1 MRLCTFCPAPS
12 QCAPGA
18 QAGTVALWALLSFI
32 STAPVSTAAED
43 APLGTHLQNN
53 LKLRAITS
61 SFWTKNKT
69 CVKIWCLDHIVSTK
83 SIKSSSIG
91 NVSTMFDPSVSL
103 CKGVNVLFFFSLSQS
118 GSSEEVRRSLT
129 VGVAGMVL
137 SLLSSAWFPLDLSA
151 HQAALLLAGNLLAGT
166 NSFRL
171 D

>member
-32 STAPVSTAAED
+32 STAPASTAAED
-43 APLGTHLQNN
+43 APLGTHSQNN
-53 LKLRAITS
+53 LKLRAIMS
-61 SFWTKNKT
+61 SFRTKNKT
-69 CVKIWCLDHIVSTK
+69 CVKIWCLDVL

-91 NVSTMFDPSVSL
+91 NVSTMFDLSVSL
-103 CKGVNVLFFFSLSQS
+103 CKGVNVLFFFSMSQS